1 MWAVFHSSVTTVS
14 LYLIPPVDVAISGDA
29 DVSIQTQAEV
39 FGQVEEVLKG
49 AIVDIHKQSLELQ
62 IHKQSLELQIRK
74 HRHILV
80 KVLWQVHYG
89 KYFTRAQSRG

>member
-1 MWAVFHSSVTTVS
+1 MQLTMWAVFHSSVTTAP

-39 FGQVEEVLKG
+39 FGQVEEVIKG

-62 IHKQSLELQIRK
+62 IRK
-74 HRHILV
+74 HRQILV
-80 KVLWQVHYG
+80 KVLRQVHYG
-89 KYFTRAQSRG
+89 NYFTKVWSRG

>member
-1 MWAVFHSSVTTVS
+1 MQLTMWAVFHSSVTTVS

-39 FGQVEEVLKG
+39 FGQVEEVIKG
-49 AIVDIHKQSLELQ
+49 AIVD

-80 KVLWQVHYG
+80 KVLWQVQYG